1 MKGLVQ
7 IFTYG
12 CQMNDLDSQKM
23 YSELAGL
30 GYYATDDT
38 ENADVIIL
46 NTCSVRKKA
55 EEKALSNLGRLKF
68 LKKRNPSTIII
79 FAGCVA
85 QQEGEAL
92 ISKMPHIDAVI
103 GTHQIHRLPEIVE
116 KVKTSHSREVQ
127 TAFSE
132 FIPSLELI
140 PDRSFIR
147 PSHRAYINIMQGC
160 DNFCS
165 YCIVPYVR
173 GREISR
179 PWKNIIGEVRIHAE
193 RGVKEI
199 FLLGQNVNSYS
210 GGISFG
216 ALLKK
221 IAEVD
226 GITRLRF
233 TTSHPKDVSPELI
246 DCFARLDKLCS
257 HIHLPFQA
265 GSDRVLKAMNRHY
278 TFDSYLLLVNGLR
291 KTRPDIAFSADTMVG
306 FSRETDADFK
316 LTLDLIETVR
326 FDVLYSFK
334 YSPRPG
340 TAAAKIEDDVPLAV
354 KKERLSILQNIQNK
368 ITLDI
373 NRSRAGYTFEV
384 LVDGPSQKNA
394 LQIFGRTTHNTIVN
408 FEGPQTLT
416 GREVHV
422 KITRGN
428 KNTLTG
434 DLIQTP

>member
-23 YSELAGL
+23 YSALAGL
-30 GYYATDDT
+30 GYDETSDT
-38 ENADVIIL
+38 EMADVIIF

-68 LKKRNPSTIII
+68 LKKRRPLVTIIVT
-79 FAGCVA
+79 GCVA

-92 ISKMPHIDAVI
+92 MVKMPHIDAVI
-103 GTHQIHRLPEIVE
+103 GTHQLHRLPEIVE
-116 KVKTSHSREVQ
+116 NVRGSHSQEIQ

-132 FIPSLELI
+132 FIPSLEII
-140 PDRSFIR
+140 PDKSFIR
-147 PSHRAYINIMQGC
+147 PGHRAYINIMQGC
-160 DNFCS
+160 DNYCS

-179 PWKNIIGEVRIHAE
+179 DWKNVIDEVIIHAQ

-199 FLLGQNVNSYS
+199 FLLGQNVNSYA

-216 ALLKK
+216 ALLNK
-221 IAEVD
+221 IAEVG
-226 GITRLRF
+226 GITRIRF

-246 DCFARLDKLCS
+246 DCFAGLDKLCS
-257 HIHLPFQA
+257 HIHLPFQS
-265 GSDRVLKAMNRHY
+265 GSDKVLKAMNRNY
-278 TFDSYLLLVNGLR
+278 TFDSYIRLVNELR
-291 KTRPDIAFSADTMVG
+291 KARPDIAFSADTMVG
-306 FSRETDADFK
+306 FSTETDADFK
-316 LTLDLIETVR
+316 RTLDLIEAVR

-340 TAAAKIEDDVPLAV
+340 TKAAGIEDDVPLEV
-354 KKERLSILQNIQNK
+354 KKERLSILQTLQNK
-368 ITLDI
+368 ITLEI
-373 NRSRAGYTFEV
+373 NHSRAGQTFEV
-384 LVDGPSQKNA
+384 LVDGPSQKNVS
-394 LQIFGRTTHNTIVN
+394 QIFGRTTHNTIVN
-408 FEGPQTLT
+408 FEGPLSLVGQEAL
-416 GREVHV
+416 V

-434 DLIQTP
+434 EIIS

>member
-1 MKGLVQ
+1 MTGKVQ

-12 CQMNDLDSQKM
+12 CQMNDLDSQKI
-23 YSELAGL
+23 YSSLAGL
-30 GYYATDDT
+30 GYNETTDT

-68 LKKRNPSTIII
+68 LKKRRPGITIIVT
-79 FAGCVA
+79 GCVA

-92 ISKMPHIDAVI
+92 IAKMPYIDAVI
-103 GTHQIHRLPEIVE
+103 GTHQLHRISEIVE
-116 KVKTSHSREVQ
+116 NVRKSHSQEIQ

-140 PDRSFIR
+140 PDKPFIR
-147 PSHRAYINIMQGC
+147 PGHRAYINIMQGC
-160 DNFCS
+160 DNYCS

-179 PWKNIIGEVRIHAE
+179 DWKNVIAEVKIHAD

-199 FLLGQNVNSYS
+199 FLLGQNVNSYA

-226 GITRLRF
+226 GITRIRF

-246 DCFARLDKLCS
+246 DCFASLDKLCS
-257 HIHLPFQA
+257 HIHLPFQS
-265 GSDRVLKAMNRHY
+265 GSDKVLKAMNRNY
-278 TFDSYLLLVNGLR
+278 TFDSYLRLADELR
-291 KTRPDIAFSADTMVG
+291 KARKDIAFSADTMVG
-306 FSRETDADFK
+306 FSTETDADFK
-316 LTLDLIETVR
+316 RTLDLIEAVR

-340 TAAAKIEDDVPLAV
+340 TDAAGIEDDVPLQI
-354 KKERLSILQNIQNK
+354 KKERLSILQTLQNR
-368 ITLDI
+368 ITLEI
-373 NRSRAGYTFEV
+373 NRSRAGQIFEV
-384 LVDGPSQKNA
+384 LVDGPSQRNPS
-394 LQIFGRTTHNTIVN
+394 QIFGRTTHNTIVN
-408 FEGPQTLT
+408 FEGPMSLVGQETLV
-416 GREVHV
+416 R
-422 KITRGN
+422 ITRGN

-434 DLIQTP
+434 ECV